1 MWNDSLILI
10 HLLNWMVDE
19 RKWIGVIELEEWNS
33 VLHDRMECWTIQLR
47 RIHFIGLFHQ
57 LLVSSPFLFIGWN
70 EIDTDS
76 SKRTDSDLSSVF
88 QKNGNELIATLEYSV
103 IRVNLVI
110 CSRVQIVNVLMIPHL
125 VFWAIIKQN
134 KVHITI
140 LQFLS
145 PLKEIDNNQINW
157 RITMNSCIVSIQH
170 FIQW

>member
-1 MWNDSLILI
+1 MWNESF
-10 HLLNWMVDE
+10 HQLNGRWKRVNGCG
-19 RKWIGVIELEEWNS
+19 WIGRMKLSLHNMIEWNAGQFNY
-33 VLHDRMECWTIQLR
+33 DR

-57 LLVSSPFLFIGWN
+57 LLDYSPFLFIGWN

-76 SKRTDSDLSSVF
+76 SKRTDSDLNPVF
-88 QKNGNELIATLEYSV
+88 QRNGNELITTIEYSV

-110 CSRVQIVNVLMIPHL
+110 CSRVQIVNVLIIPHL

-145 PLKEIDNNQINW
+145 LLKGIDNNQINW